1 MLDRII
7 MQLREMIAN
16 KLDLNIST
24 DEVTPDAALFE
35 EGLGLD
41 SIAIVELITL
51 IEDTFEFE
59 FDEDHLNLEA
69 FHDVQTLAEF
79 IREQTTGE
87 AVPA

>member
-1 MLDRII
+1 MIDQII
-7 MQLREMIAN
+7 NQLKDMIAN
-16 KLDLNIST
+16 KLDLNIS
-24 DEVTPDAALFE
+24 ENEITPGAALFE

-51 IEDTFEFE
+51 IEDDFGFE
-59 FDEDHLNLEA
+59 FDEEHLNLEA

-79 IREQTTGE
+79 IQEQTGE